1 MEGLPLSFDPKI
13 FLFSIV
19 NFVILFFILK
29 KFLFIPVYNILAE
42 RKDKIKKSLDEM
54 ERIKNERELLTAEK
68 NDVIA
73 KAGKESQ
80 EILKEAE
87 KMKKEI
93 LNNAREEV
101 EKIIKESRASI
112 EKEREDLKKEM
123 DVLLIDL
130 VTTAV
135 DKAFLSAGKES
146 KTNLVEAAILQ
157 SMEESDL
164 KINK

>member
-29 KFLFIPVYNILAE
+29 KFLFIPIYNILTE
-42 RKDKIKKSLDEM
+42 RKNKIKKSLEEI
-54 ERIKNERELLTAEK
+54 ERVKNERELLTAEK
-68 NDVIA
+68 DDIIA

-93 LNNAREEV
+93 LNTGREEV
-101 EKIIKESRASI
+101 EKIIKSSRESI
-112 EKEREDLKKEM
+112 GKEREDLKKEM
-123 DVLLIDL
+123 HILLVDL

-135 DKAFLSAGKES
+135 DKALSNAGKEN

-157 SMEESDL
+157 SMEESE
-164 KINK
+164 